1 MGMPFMM
8 LEHPV
13 FLRQELLGSEAVYE
27 VIEEGD
33 EIVTAEVVSVPG
45 LPPGMRVELLAKAAA
60 KMDRSDLPQP
70 LTVAPQAPADA
81 PPLGQLRP
89 ARITAR

>member
-1 MGMPFMM
+1 MPFMM
-8 LEHPV
+8 LEHPL

-45 LPPGMRVELLAKAAA
+45 LPRGMRVELLAKAAA
-60 KMDRSDLPQP
+60 GMERSDLPQP
-70 LTVAPQAPADA
+70 LAAAPQAPAEA
-81 PPLGQLRP
+81 PPLGRLRQ
-89 ARITAR
+89 ARVAAR

>member
-1 MGMPFMM
+1 MM
-8 LEHPV
+8 LEHPH

-45 LPPGMRVELLAKAAA
+45 LPRGMRVELLATAAA
-60 KMDRSDLPQP
+60 GMERSDLPES
-70 LTVAPQAPADA
+70 LAEAPQAPADA
-81 PPLGQLRP
+81 PPLARLRQ
-89 ARITAR
+89 ARVAAR

>member
-1 MGMPFMM
+1 MPFMM
-8 LEHPV
+8 LEHPL

-45 LPPGMRVELLAKAAA
+45 LPRGMRVELLAKAAA
-60 KMDRSDLPQP
+60 GMERSGRPQP
-70 LTVAPQAPADA
+70 SPVAPQAPADV

-89 ARITAR
+89 ARVVAR